1 MRTGRRRRQ
10 AKLDMEEQ
18 LNWPWDW
25 SGAYYRSLDGWEIN
39 KNRVERDKYLTEMGR
54 ELGLFTS
61 PHRKR

>member
-1 MRTGRRRRQ
+1 
-10 AKLDMEEQ
+10 MEEQ

-54 ELGLFTS
+54 ELGLFTI